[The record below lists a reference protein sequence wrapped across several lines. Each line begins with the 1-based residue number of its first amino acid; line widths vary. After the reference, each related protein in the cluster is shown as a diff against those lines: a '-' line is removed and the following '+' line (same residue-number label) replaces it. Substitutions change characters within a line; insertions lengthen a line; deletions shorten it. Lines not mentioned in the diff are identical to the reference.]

1 MEQSQLRRL
10 AHDALAL
17 KPGPQ
22 THYRRDS
29 GFVVRDGVSY
39 VRQELPGP
47 GFNWAAAL
55 GPPVALED
63 IRRFGDSFYA
73 GRNGGWGVL
82 VDADVGHP
90 VEAEI
95 RHHGWVV
102 AEDEPAFVLPS
113 LAASTAPVPGLQIR
127 RVTDG
132 AGLRIFTETAGTAFN
147 TPPDM
152 WDLMTLP
159 DAAAVDPDIAH
170 LIGWYDSR
178 PVATAMMYRVGPTAC
193 IAGVAVLAEYRRKGF
208 GTAITAAA
216 IAAGAALGCTS
227 AALRAGPMS
236 IDLYRRMGF
245 LPACVHRTYAVPV
258 N

>member
-1 MEQSQLRRL
+1 M
-10 AHDALAL
+10 AL
-17 KPGPQ
+17 KPGPH
-22 THYRRDS
+22 TRYRRDT
-29 GFVVRDGVSY
+29 GYVVRDGVSY

-55 GPPVALED
+55 GAPVALEA

-73 GRNGGWGVL
+73 GRDGGWGVL

-90 VEAEI
+90 VEDEI
-95 RHHGWVV
+95 RHHGWAV

-113 LAASTAPVPGLQIR
+113 LADLSGDSMPGLQVHR
-127 RVTDG
+127 ATDG
-132 AGLRIFTETAGTAFN
+132 AGLRTFTETAGTAFN
-147 TPPDM
+147 TPREM

-170 LIGWYDSR
+170 LIGWYDGR
-178 PVATAMMYRVGPTAC
+178 PVATAMMYRVGATAC

-236 IDLYRRMGF
+236 IGLYRRMGF